1 MTAVSRTHL
10 RKLTRLS
17 PREWADLLEAQL
29 SLLVAQFQVWT
40 RPTGRLVSHLPDSST
55 TAPAATSA
63 AGVGENGPSPT
74 SETALP
80 GDAAVT
86 AAGVGAAIPAPADAA
101 KEVGVEEAT
110 LSRAEALALAVGRAA
125 EFGVFRPLCLV
136 RAVALNRVLERHGI
150 KGSRVRVGVRMRN
163 GRFAAHAWV
172 EYGDR
177 VLGDN
182 EAHVGSFVELSEV
195 RLVDAR

>member
-17 PREWADLLEAQL
+17 PREWADLIEAQL
-29 SLLVAQFQVWT
+29 ALLVAQFRVWT
-40 RPTGRLVSHLPDSST
+40 RPTGRLVAHSSD
-55 TAPAATSA
+55 A
-63 AGVGENGPSPT
+63 AGESVEPVP
-74 SETALP
+74 
-80 GDAAVT
+80 AV
-86 AAGVGAAIPAPADAA
+86 PP
-101 KEVGVEEAT
+101 
-110 LSRAEALALAVGRAA
+110 RAEALALAVGRAA

-150 KGSRVRVGVRMRN
+150 SGSRVRVGVRMRN

>member
-17 PREWADLLEAQL
+17 PREWADLIEAQL
-29 SLLVAQFQVWT
+29 ALLVAQFRVWT
-40 RPTGRLVSHLPDSST
+40 RPTGRLVAHSS
-55 TAPAATSA
+55 
-63 AGVGENGPSPT
+63 
-74 SETALP
+74 
-80 GDAAVT
+80 DAASESVER
-86 AAGVGAAIPAPADAA
+86 VPAVPP
-101 KEVGVEEAT
+101 VPP
-110 LSRAEALALAVGRAA
+110 RAEALALAVGRAA

-150 KGSRVRVGVRMRN
+150 SGSRVRVGVRMRN

>member
-1 MTAVSRTHL
+1 MLASVDPVAAGPTETATIL
-10 RKLTRLS
+10 AAGS
-17 PREWADLLEAQL
+17 PPSSAATEA
-29 SLLVAQFQVWT
+29 
-40 RPTGRLVSHLPDSST
+40 HPDS
-55 TAPAATSA
+55 
-63 AGVGENGPSPT
+63 
-74 SETALP
+74 
-80 GDAAVT
+80 
-86 AAGVGAAIPAPADAA
+86 
-101 KEVGVEEAT
+101 AT

-177 VLGDN
+177 VLGDS

-195 RLVDAR
+195 HLVDAR

>member
-1 MTAVSRTHL
+1 MLYRRADGIQYSLRACDTTRIQVEVPSR
-10 RKLTRLS
+10 
-17 PREWADLLEAQL
+17 
-29 SLLVAQFQVWT
+29 
-40 RPTGRLVSHLPDSST
+40 
-55 TAPAATSA
+55 
-63 AGVGENGPSPT
+63 
-74 SETALP
+74 
-80 GDAAVT
+80 
-86 AAGVGAAIPAPADAA
+86 GAESI
-101 KEVGVEEAT
+101 

-150 KGSRVRVGVRMRN
+150 RGSRVRVGVRMRN

>member
-1 MTAVSRTHL
+1 MSRTHL

-29 SLLVAQFQVWT
+29 ALLVAQFRVWT
-40 RPTGRLVSHLPDSST
+40 RPTGRLVSHAAPAVPA
-55 TAPAATSA
+55 APAA
-63 AGVGENGPSPT
+63 SP
-74 SETALP
+74 ADP
-80 GDAAVT
+80 
-86 AAGVGAAIPAPADAA
+86 PAPTPHLPARTP
-101 KEVGVEEAT
+101 VEA
-110 LSRAEALALAVGRAA
+110 RAEALALAVGRAA
-125 EFGVFRPLCLV
+125 EFGLFRPLCLV

-150 KGSRVRVGVRMRN
+150 RGSRVRVGVRMRN

-172 EYGDR
+172 EYGER
-177 VLGDN
+177 ILGDN

>member
-1 MTAVSRTHL
+1 MRSRTMTPVSRTHL

-17 PREWADLLEAQL
+17 RREWADLLEAQL
-29 SLLVAQFQVWT
+29 ALLLAQFRVWT
-40 RPTGRLVSHLPDSST
+40 RPTGRLVSHSAETAPT
-55 TAPAATSA
+55 TPATAPAAPFISISEPVTS
-63 AGVGENGPSPT
+63 PSEPV
-74 SETALP
+74 SSSVRVDP
-80 GDAAVT
+80 PV
-86 AAGVGAAIPAPADAA
+86 
-101 KEVGVEEAT
+101 

-150 KGSRVRVGVRMRN
+150 SGSRVRVGVRMRN

>member
-1 MTAVSRTHL
+1 MTAGA
-10 RKLTRLS
+10 LS
-17 PREWADLLEAQL
+17 SVGAEAVPAAAPVGQ
-29 SLLVAQFQVWT
+29 SAVA
-40 RPTGRLVSHLPDSST
+40 PDSIGEAG
-55 TAPAATSA
+55 AP
-63 AGVGENGPSPT
+63 
-74 SETALP
+74 
-80 GDAAVT
+80 
-86 AAGVGAAIPAPADAA
+86 GAPLDPP
-101 KEVGVEEAT
+101 VLT
-110 LSRAEALALAVGRAA
+110 RAEALALAVGRAA

-150 KGSRVRVGVRMRN
+150 RGSRVRVGVRMRN

>member
-1 MTAVSRTHL
+1 M
-10 RKLTRLS
+10 
-17 PREWADLLEAQL
+17 LEAQL
-29 SLLVAQFQVWT
+29 ALLVAQFRVWT
-40 RPTGRLVSHLPDSST
+40 RPTGRLVSHAAEPGEASRAAPT
-55 TAPAATSA
+55 TAAAQ
-63 AGVGENGPSPT
+63 V
-74 SETALP
+74 
-80 GDAAVT
+80 
-86 AAGVGAAIPAPADAA
+86 APADTP
-101 KEVGVEEAT
+101 V

-125 EFGVFRPLCLV
+125 EFGLFRPLCLV

-150 KGSRVRVGVRMRN
+150 RGSRVRVGVRMRN

-172 EYGDR
+172 EYCDR

>member
-1 MTAVSRTHL
+1 MTPVSRTHL

-17 PREWADLLEAQL
+17 RREWADLLEAQFA
-29 SLLVAQFQVWT
+29 LLLAQFRVWT
-40 RPTGRLVSHLPDSST
+40 RPTGRLVSHSAEPAPPASPT
-55 TAPAATSA
+55 EPAA
-63 AGVGENGPSPT
+63 PSVSLDEP
-74 SETALP
+74 AHAQARLDAPVLP
-80 GDAAVT
+80 
-86 AAGVGAAIPAPADAA
+86 
-101 KEVGVEEAT
+101 
-110 LSRAEALALAVGRAA
+110 RAEALALAVGRAA

-136 RAVALNRVLERHGI
+136 RAVALNKVLERHGI
-150 KGSRVRVGVRMRN
+150 TGSRVRVGVRMRN